1 MKKMENVLQKRI
13 QAYVLDVLILNIPL
27 FLCLIVM
34 TIDSTFFK
42 KGYYIFI
49 KFFLKYDFLIFF
61 LGTLFKDSF
70 GRSIGKKVFKLKIIT
85 SSGKKPTFLQLI
97 LRNVISFVWFVE
109 AFIIFVLKKPRFGD
123 AIAGTIVVSESKGN
137 DH

>member
-1 MKKMENVLQKRI
+1 MLHIFTITKFNLFAITKITDTIKLWLGYLLQ
-13 QAYVLDVLILNIPL
+13 Q
-27 FLCLIVM
+27 
-34 TIDSTFFK
+34 
-42 KGYYIFI
+42 
-49 KFFLKYDFLIFF
+49 
-61 LGTLFKDSF
+61 
-70 GRSIGKKVFKLKIIT
+70 KIIT
-85 SSGKKPTFLQLI
+85 SSGKMPTFLQLI